1 VYGFHGATAAT
12 PSGGFVTMGGR
23 VMHIVASGANVAEA
37 RDRAY
42 QGAERVTF
50 KGKFYRSDIAASS
63 GVAAVK

>member
-1 VYGFHGATAAT
+1 
-12 PSGGFVTMGGR
+12 MGGR

-50 KGKFYRSDIAASS
+50 KGKFYRSDIASS
-63 GVAAVK
+63 GVAVA